1 MHASVNSVPASHS
14 GSGQWRRAA
23 LSFLALSAAVPVEVL
38 EERDQQGV
46 YRFMRGR
53 HKYYG
58 IGSLVIFFALFSGY
72 GMGHMLATMST
83 ISAWGAVTAGIIWA
97 VFQWCLERQMLISIR
112 ADAAWWKKIFGLSW
126 RGLLAL
132 LSASTMVYPFFVES
146 NRAEID
152 VKVGEMARTRLI
164 DNVQSAQ
171 LAVGLPALR
180 QDATRV
186 EGAIKQ
192 VDVALASEPPDLA
205 AYRQRAKLCW
215 QSFAKTDL
223 AIQRQLR
230 PLMLQKNAAA
240 NVAAP
245 DPLLD
250 AKIDALNQKLNAAKA
265 PCQNA
270 DSMVMAKLLEWKQQK
285 NTEKKVLLNE
295 QKLVQGYIAEAKQKE
310 LSLSESQEKK
320 ITLAAQSG
328 FAADFA
334 AVADLVRNDA
344 NRRFQLIWWLTWFFA
359 IEMVAILVKFTSTTD
374 VDLRF
379 NSMEV
384 AAQEQTSAQLQ
395 IQQEHIATQRMQ
407 ASMQAKGEQAVWLE
421 DDGQMAQAR
430 LRLEQELETQLHR
443 ELSELDMGLRL
454 NVEALK
460 LHLSQLDAIQQ
471 LKNNSMVLNA
481 GSVDPRIENMVQETI
496 AKILDSL
503 SGVQGSAI
511 KV

>member
-1 MHASVNSVPASHS
+1 MHASVNSAPASD
-14 GSGQWRRAA
+14 SGQWRRAA

-38 EERDQQGV
+38 EERDQQGA

-112 ADAAWWKKIFGLSW
+112 ADAAWWKKLFGLSW

-164 DNVQSAQ
+164 DNLQSAQ

-180 QDATRV
+180 HDATRV

-192 VDVALASEPPDLA
+192 VDLALASEPPDLA

-215 QSFAKTDL
+215 QAFAKTEL

-230 PLMLQKNAAA
+230 PLLLQKNAVA
-240 NVAAP
+240 NTVAP
-245 DPLLD
+245 DTLQET
-250 AKIDALNQKLNAAKA
+250 KIDALNQKLNAAKA

-270 DSMVMAKLLEWKQQK
+270 DSLVMTKLLEWKQQK
-285 NTEKKVLLNE
+285 NAEKKVLLNE
-295 QKLVQGYIAEAKQKE
+295 QKQVQSHIVEAKQKE
-310 LSLSESQEKK
+310 ISLSESQEKK

-374 VDLRF
+374 VDLSF

-384 AAQEQTSAQLQ
+384 AAQEQISAQLQ
-395 IQQEHIATQRMQ
+395 TQKEHIATQRMQ

-421 DDGQMAQAR
+421 DDGQLAQAR
-430 LRLEQELETQLHR
+430 LRLEQELESQLHR
-443 ELSELDMGLRL
+443 QLSELDVALRL

-460 LHLSQLDAIQQ
+460 LHLTQLDAIQQ

-481 GSVDPRIENMVQETI
+481 DSVDPRIENMVQETI

-503 SGVQGSAI
+503 AGVQGSAI

>member
-1 MHASVNSVPASHS
+1 MHASVNSAPASD
-14 GSGQWRRAA
+14 GGQWRRAA
-23 LSFLALSAAVPVEVL
+23 LNFLALSAAVPVEDL
-38 EERDQQGV
+38 EARDQQGA

-83 ISAWGAVTAGIIWA
+83 ISAWGAVTAGTIWA

-112 ADAAWWKKIFGLSW
+112 ADAAWWKKLFGLSW

-132 LSASTMVYPFFVES
+132 LSASTMVYSFFVES

-180 QDATRV
+180 TDVTRLD
-186 EGAIKQ
+186 GAIKQ
-192 VDVALASEPPDLA
+192 VDALLASDPPDLP
-205 AYRQRAKLCW
+205 AYRQKAKTCW
-215 QSFAKTDL
+215 QQFAKTEL
-223 AIQRQLR
+223 NLQRQLR
-230 PLMLQKNAAA
+230 PLLVQKNI
-240 NVAAP
+240 NSP
-245 DPLLD
+245 DAVLD
-250 AKIDALNQKLNAAKA
+250 AKIEALNQKLNAAKA
-265 PCQNA
+265 PCQA
-270 DSMVMAKLLEWKQQK
+270 AEAVVMAKLLEWKQQK
-285 NTEKKVLLNE
+285 NTEKKVLLAE
-295 QKLVQGYIAEAKQKE
+295 QKQVQTHIADAKQKE
-310 LSLSESQEKK
+310 LSLSEAQEKK

-334 AVADLVRNDA
+334 AVAELVRNDA
-344 NRRFQLIWWLTWFFA
+344 NRRFQLIWWLTWFFV

-374 VDLRF
+374 VDLHF
-379 NSMEV
+379 NSKEI
-384 AAQEQTSAQLQ
+384 ATQAQITAQLQ
-395 IQQEHIATQRMQ
+395 TQQEQIATARLH
-407 ASMQAKGEQAVWLE
+407 ASMQAKGEQAVWLH
-421 DDGQMAQAR
+421 DDGQLAQAC
-430 LRLEQELETQLHR
+430 LRLQQELETQLHR
-443 ELSELDMGLRL
+443 QLAETDIALRL

-496 AKILDSL
+496 GKILDSL
-503 SGVQGSAI
+503 AGVQGSAI
-511 KV
+511 KF

>member
-1 MHASVNSVPASHS
+1 MHASVNAAPASVS
-14 GSGQWRRAA
+14 TSDIGQWRRAV
-23 LSFLALSAAVPVEVL
+23 LSFLALSAAVPVDVL
-38 EERDQQGV
+38 EERDQQGA

-112 ADAAWWKKIFGLSW
+112 ADTAWWKKLFGLSW

-192 VDVALASEPPDLA
+192 VDLALASEPPDLA
-205 AYRQRAKLCW
+205 AYRQRAKVCW
-215 QSFAKTDL
+215 QAFAKTEL
-223 AIQRQLR
+223 VIQRQLR

-240 NVAAP
+240 P
-245 DPLLD
+245 DALLD
-250 AKIDALNQKLNAAKA
+250 AKIDALNQKLNAAKV

-270 DSMVMAKLLEWKQQK
+270 DGLVMTKLLDWKQQK
-285 NTEKKVLLNE
+285 NAEKKVLLNE
-295 QKLVQGYIAEAKQKE
+295 QKQVQGHITEAKQKE
-310 LSLSESQEKK
+310 LLLSESQEKK

-384 AAQEQTSAQLQ
+384 AAQEQIGAQLQ
-395 IQQEHIATQRMQ
+395 AQQEHIATQRMQ
-407 ASMQAKGEQAVWLE
+407 AKMQAKGEQAVWLE
-421 DDGQMAQAR
+421 DDGQFAQAR
-430 LRLEQELETQLHR
+430 LCLEQELETQLHR
-443 ELSELDMGLRL
+443 QLSELNVALRL
-454 NVEALK
+454 NVEALR
-460 LHLSQLDAIQQ
+460 LHLSQLEAIQQ

-481 GSVDPRIENMVQETI
+481 DSVDPRIENMVQETI

-503 SGVQGSAI
+503 AGVQGSAI

>member
-1 MHASVNSVPASHS
+1 MHASVNSAPVFDR
-14 GSGQWRRAA
+14 GQWRRAA
-23 LSFLALSAAVPVEVL
+23 LSFLALSAAVPVDVL

-112 ADAAWWKKIFGLSW
+112 ADAAWWKKLFGLSW

-205 AYRQRAKLCW
+205 AYRQRAKQCW
-215 QSFAKTDL
+215 QTFAKTDL

-230 PLMLQKNAAA
+230 PLLSQKNAAA
-240 NVAAP
+240 P
-245 DPLLD
+245 DALLD
-250 AKIDALNQKLNAAKA
+250 AKIDALNQKLNTAKA

-270 DSMVMAKLLEWKQQK
+270 DSLVMTKLLDWKQQK
-285 NTEKKVLLNE
+285 NAEKKVLLNE
-295 QKLVQGYIAEAKQKE
+295 QKQVQSHIAEAKQKE
-310 LSLSESQEKK
+310 ISLSESQEKK

-384 AAQEQTSAQLQ
+384 AAQEQISAQLQ
-395 IQQEHIATQRMQ
+395 IQQEQIATQRLQ
-407 ASMQAKGEQAVWLE
+407 ASVQAKGEQGVWLE

-443 ELSELDMGLRL
+443 QLSELDMGLRL
-454 NVEALK
+454 NVEALT

-503 SGVQGSAI
+503 AGFQGSTI

>member
-1 MHASVNSVPASHS
+1 MHASVNPATESHS
-14 GSGQWRRAA
+14 WQWRRAA
-23 LSFLALSAAVPVEVL
+23 LSFLALSAAVPLEVL
-38 EERDQQGV
+38 EERDQQGA
-46 YRFMRGR
+46 YRFNRGR

-58 IGSLVIFFALFSGY
+58 IGSLVIFFAIFSGY

-83 ISAWGAVTAGIIWA
+83 ISSWGAVIAGLIWA

-112 ADAAWWKKIFGLSW
+112 ADAIWWKKLFGLSW

-152 VKVGEMARTRLI
+152 VKVGEMARTRMI

-180 QDATRV
+180 NDASRV
-186 EGAIKQ
+186 DGAIKQ
-192 VDVALASEPPDLA
+192 VDLLLASEPPDLA
-205 AYRQRAKLCW
+205 PYRQKARTCW
-215 QSFAKTDL
+215 QAFAKTDL
-223 AIQRQLR
+223 ALQRQLR
-230 PLMLQKNAAA
+230 PLLTQKNS
-240 NVAAP
+240 NTP
-245 DPLLD
+245 DALLD
-250 AKIDALNQKLNAAKA
+250 AKIDALNQKLSAAKA
-265 PCQNA
+265 PCQAA
-270 DSMVMAKLLEWKQQK
+270 DGVVINKLLEWKQQK
-285 NTEKKVLLNE
+285 NAEKKILLNE
-295 QKLVQGYIAEAKQKE
+295 QKQVESHISEAKQKE
-310 LSLSESQEKK
+310 MTLSESQEKK

-334 AVADLVRNDA
+334 AVADLVRNDP

-374 VDLRF
+374 VDLKF
-379 NSMEV
+379 NSMEM
-384 AAQEQTSAQLQ
+384 ATQDQIAEQLQTQQEQ
-395 IQQEHIATQRMQ
+395 IATKRLQ
-407 ASMQAKGEQAVWLE
+407 ASMQAKGEQALWLA
-421 DDGQMAQAR
+421 DDGQMALAR
-430 LRLEQELETQLHR
+430 VRLEQELEMQLHQQLR
-443 ELSELDMGLRL
+443 AMDVELRL

-460 LHLSQLDAIQQ
+460 LHLSQLEAIQQ
-471 LKNNSMVLNA
+471 LRNDSSVLNA

-503 SGVQGSAI
+503 SGLQRSAV

>member
-1 MHASVNSVPASHS
+1 MHASVNSAPASDS
-14 GSGQWRRAA
+14 GLWRRAA
-23 LSFLALSAAVPVEVL
+23 LSFLALSAAVPLEVL
-38 EERDQQGV
+38 EERDQQGA
-46 YRFMRGR
+46 YRFIRGR

-83 ISAWGAVTAGIIWA
+83 ISAWGAVTAGMIWA

-112 ADAAWWKKIFGLSW
+112 ADAAWWKKLFGLSW

-180 QDATRV
+180 QDVTRI
-186 EGAIKQ
+186 EDAIKQ
-192 VDVALASEPPDLA
+192 VDLALASEPPDLA
-205 AYRQRAKLCW
+205 AYRQRAKVCW
-215 QSFAKTDL
+215 QAFAKTEL
-223 AIQRQLR
+223 VIQRQLR

-245 DPLLD
+245 DALLD

-285 NTEKKVLLNE
+285 NAEKKVLLNE
-295 QKLVQGYIAEAKQKE
+295 QKQVQGHIAEAKQKE
-310 LSLSESQEKK
+310 ISISESQEKK
-320 ITLAAQSG
+320 IILAAQSG

-374 VDLRF
+374 VDLSF

-384 AAQEQTSAQLQ
+384 AAQEHISAQLQ
-395 IQQEHIATQRMQ
+395 TQQEHIATQRMQ

-421 DDGQMAQAR
+421 DDGQLAQAR
-430 LRLEQELETQLHR
+430 LCLEQELETQLHR
-443 ELSELDMGLRL
+443 QLSELNVALRL

-460 LHLSQLDAIQQ
+460 LHLMQLDAIQE
-471 LKNNSMVLNA
+471 LKNTSSVLNA

-503 SGVQGSAI
+503 AGVPRSAI